1 MTFKLLLT
9 ALLSSLATALAVYAM
24 EPAEATEA
32 TQATARSREWS
43 AVSPVT
49 VWPPPG
55 ALRQHAHY
63 GRRDRRR
70 GALRALLGQ
79 RHEVP

>member
-1 MTFKLLLT
+1 MTFKLFLT

-49 VWPPPG
+49 VWPPPQEPVLDPTTSQ
-55 ALRQHAHY
+55 ASP
-63 GRRDRRR
+63 
-70 GALRALLGQ
+70 GQ
-79 RHEVP
+79 NLDGGHRNEVRSS